1 MVHITDFAD
10 KLKEIRAEWD
20 KAEGSIKIAEQI
32 NNQVVFPA
40 VKELR
45 YAGRRIVDALANCA
59 TTGDEGAIRALL
71 DDALFDC
78 YRARHDAID
87 AAISKISTHLDAV
100 TSKLG
105 YSALTVGFP
114 DFGQLYEELGKAQ
127 EVIASSRGVRGD
139 RDKLYVAIESVNMPP
154 LVALYRKFK
163 SSEPVMRGLAR
174 EERFWKVITIGSAT
188 IISLAA
194 LGVAIWQLAIT
205 SPAANIPSN
214 PSKPDASTPAR

>member
-10 KLKEIRAEWD
+10 KLKEIRLEWD
-20 KAEGSIKIAEQI
+20 KAESSIKIAEQI

-59 TTGDEGAIRALL
+59 TAGDESAIRALL

-114 DFGQLYEELGKAQ
+114 EFSALYDELGKAQ
-127 EVIASSRGVRGD
+127 EVVASSRGMRSD

-174 EERFWKVITIGSAT
+174 EERITKLITIGSAT
-188 IISLAA
+188 LIGLAA
-194 LGVAIWQLAIT
+194 LIVAIWQLSIT
-205 SPAANIPSN
+205 SPAANTPST
-214 PSKPDASTPAR
+214 PSKPDTSSQAK